1 MFEVEDEITQAQLPI
16 PATCCPPPQLPLWSL
31 LETKANPSSSGS
43 CLGCGVLAQP
53 QKSSEYKGRHSGT
66 FFGACEFYS
75 LLLVRRPKKLM
86 FPSNL
91 GA

>member
-1 MFEVEDEITQAQLPI
+1 MEN
-16 PATCCPPPQLPLWSL
+16 
-31 LETKANPSSSGS
+31 K
-43 CLGCGVLAQP
+43 
-53 QKSSEYKGRHSGT
+53 SGT

-75 LLLVRRPKKLM
+75 LLLVRRPKKLT